1 MLLELESSR
10 WAELD
15 GGYRIPYD
23 ASIALRSL
31 RDGVDV
37 WDELWNELHHQG
49 DLGIA
54 SYAAVP
60 QLVNIVGALATRD
73 WNFYGLIA
81 TIEVARRLKSNPPV
95 PDWLAQPYDNAW
107 IEIPKLA
114 TQDLLKSEDSYTTQ
128 TILSVLALVKGEW
141 KLGAML
147 IGLDKSEVDE
157 WCEERL

>member
-1 MLLELESSR
+1 MLLDLDSR
-10 WAELD
+10 KWAELD
-15 GGYRIPYD
+15 GGYRTLYD

-60 QLVNIVGALATRD
+60 QLVHIVGELTNRD
-73 WNFYGLIA
+73 WNFYGLVA
-81 TIEVARRLKSNPPV
+81 TIEVARRHKGNPPV
-95 PDWLAQPYDNAW
+95 PDWLAQPYDSAW
-107 IEIPKLA
+107 LEIRKLA
-114 TQDLLKSEDSYTTQ
+114 IQDLLKSEDSYTTQ
-128 TILSVLALVKGEW
+128 TILSVLALAKGEW

-147 IGLDKSEVDE
+147 VGLDKSEVEE
-157 WCEERL
+157 WYEEQR